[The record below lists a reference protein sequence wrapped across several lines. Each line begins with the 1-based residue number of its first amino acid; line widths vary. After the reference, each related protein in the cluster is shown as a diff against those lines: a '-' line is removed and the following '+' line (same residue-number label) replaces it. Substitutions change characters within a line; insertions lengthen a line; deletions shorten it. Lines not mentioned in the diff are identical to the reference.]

1 MKTTKFVCSIGLLDK
16 DTCTQIHSDEDAMR
30 VVSNYLASHFFGST
44 AYFARGIYKMQNTG
58 EIILEPTI
66 RVELFDTEH
75 AKVLDFCKWAK
86 EILNQESIALETIE
100 ENVDF
105 V

>member
-1 MKTTKFVCSIGLLDK
+1 
-16 DTCTQIHSDEDAMR
+16 
-30 VVSNYLASHFFGST
+30 
-44 AYFARGIYKMQNTG
+44 MQNTG

-75 AKVLDFCKWAK
+75 EKVLDFCKWAK